1 MQLSLASR
9 RACAGMFET
18 GRNRLTLQIF
28 VLIVISAL
36 LTVAANLTMR
46 YGLLKVGGFT
56 LSGGAWEMALRLA
69 LQPVFVLGIICYGIA
84 SLVWFKVLSI
94 AEISTSYPILVGMTF
109 VLVTA
114 GAVPLF
120 HESFNMIKATGI
132 LVILAGII
140 IIARA

>member
-1 MQLSLASR
+1 
-9 RACAGMFET
+9 
-18 GRNRLTLQIF
+18 
-28 VLIVISAL
+28 
-36 LTVAANLTMR
+36 
-46 YGLLKVGGFT
+46 
-56 LSGGAWEMALRLA
+56 MALRLA